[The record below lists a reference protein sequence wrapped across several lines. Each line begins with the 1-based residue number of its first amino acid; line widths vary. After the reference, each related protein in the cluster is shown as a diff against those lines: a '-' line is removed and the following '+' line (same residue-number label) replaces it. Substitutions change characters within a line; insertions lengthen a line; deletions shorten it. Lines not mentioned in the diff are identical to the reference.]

1 MLLKY
6 NVVMVLISVS
16 GQSKISPLL
25 SILQAGHGTGKTLNS
40 IPRELYCN
48 MGKFLSKIQPA
59 YLWMKKELDM
69 MRFRHNDINF
79 EVTYDGHQNPS
90 KQ

>member
-40 IPRELYCN
+40 IPSLPWQGKYREFYCN
-48 MGKFLSKIQPA
+48 MGKFFIKNSTSLSMDEKGT
-59 YLWMKKELDM
+59 WHD
-69 MRFRHNDINF
+69 
-79 EVTYDGHQNPS
+79 EVQT
-90 KQ
+90 